1 MPQLQN
7 LVLTDRKATPVAHT
21 FTPSN
26 IESGVATVIETTG
39 VPVGNA
45 KVSLSLRQTSANGG
59 VGRYKALLKMAIPV
73 VVNETINGVS
83 VPKVAR
89 TAYAD
94 VEFTFDQ
101 TSTEA
106 ERNDLVGMLADALGT
121 GKTLVN
127 DTVVKL
133 QGVY

>member
-7 LVLTDRKATPVAHT
+7 VVLTDRKATPVAHT
-21 FTPSN
+21 FTPRD
-26 IESGVATVIETTG
+26 ITSGVATVIETTG
-39 VPVGNA
+39 VPVGNSRL
-45 KVSLSLRQTSANGG
+45 SLSLRQTGQN
-59 VGRYKALLKMAIPV
+59 GRYKAEMKLAVPV
-73 VVNETINGVS
+73 VVNETINGVT

-94 VEFTFDQ
+94 VTFTFDP

-106 ERNDLVGMLADALGT
+106 ERNDIVGMLADSLGVS
-121 GKTLVN
+121 KALVN

-133 QGVY
+133 QGIY